1 MNNNTNNIELEFE
14 EVKKRAVKILEMT
27 KKNQKKYSKERKKI
41 WEYMKDSWKIDVNE
55 EYVESYRGTVE
66 EIEKSI
72 VNA

>member
-14 EVKKRAVKILEMT
+14 EVEKRAVKILEMT

-55 EYVESYRGTVE
+55 EYVENYRGTVE

>member
-1 MNNNTNNIELEFE
+1 
-14 EVKKRAVKILEMT
+14 MT

>member
-14 EVKKRAVKILEMT
+14 EVEKRAVKILEMT